1 MRKVIC
7 RLPEGG
13 TISIDAGEVRRV
25 LVGGDVVDLDQVL
38 VQSRHE
44 KGDAPARAAVTMADA
59 LGHHAGDHFEPYTEP
74 GVQTS
79 AHRTVK
85 AAPAADQE

>member
-38 VQSRHE
+38 VQARTREGRRAGACRGDDGGRTRPSR
-44 KGDAPARAAVTMADA
+44 R
-59 LGHHAGDHFEPYTEP
+59 
-74 GVQTS
+74 
-79 AHRTVK
+79 
-85 AAPAADQE
+85 